1 MKVGVPCSQPKCCEM
16 LLEPFC
22 VHESCWLPGVPD
34 VEMGDSEA
42 PTAAGHME
50 FKTPVVA
57 GGVLD
62 VSPVK
67 GSCGRTNVAGTW
79 CTPTRP

>member
-1 MKVGVPCSQPKCCEM
+1 MSHSTAGC
-16 LLEPFC
+16 
-22 VHESCWLPGVPD
+22 PGVPD

-67 GSCGRTNVAGTW
+67 GSCERTNVAWMW